1 MGEILLHNTLT
12 NRKEPFVALHPG
24 EVRMYTCGPTVY
36 DYAHIGNFRTFVFQ
50 DVLRRFL
57 RSRGYR
63 MLQAMNLTDVDDRI
77 IQNAAAAGVSIRTYT
92 EKYVAAFLEDIQA
105 LNIETPEH
113 VVRATDHIPDMVKL
127 IEALQK
133 KGMTYDGEGSIYYS
147 IARFP
152 AYGKLSK
159 IDVTGIRAGARV
171 DVDLYEKA
179 DARDFALW
187 KAPKPGE
194 FFWETAIGPG
204 RPGWHIECAAMAMKY
219 LGETIDIHTGGV
231 DLMFPHH
238 ENEIAESEAA
248 TGKPFVRTW
257 MHAEHLLVDGEKMS
271 KSVGNFYTL
280 RDLFSRGFKPS
291 TIRFL
296 LLSVPYRRQ
305 FNFTMEGLKQASS
318 SVDRMRNL
326 ITRLRTEK
334 FPPGQNPEIEKR
346 IAVALEDFEKGLED
360 DLNTSVALAAVF
372 DLLREVN
379 TSIDRGRFHQGDV
392 AGILEATLKFD
403 AIFALLSTDDDEK
416 LRQLGFGVGGA
427 EMSEEAIA
435 ELIEARETAR
445 KRRDF
450 KKADEVRQQLADG
463 GIIVEDIR
471 GGGVRWKRK

>member
-1 MGEILLHNTLT
+1 
-12 NRKEPFVALHPG
+12 
-24 EVRMYTCGPTVY
+24 
-36 DYAHIGNFRTFVFQ
+36 
-50 DVLRRFL
+50 
-57 RSRGYR
+57 
-63 MLQAMNLTDVDDRI
+63 
-77 IQNAAAAGVSIRTYT
+77 
-92 EKYVAAFLEDIQA
+92 
-105 LNIETPEH
+105 
-113 VVRATDHIPDMVKL
+113 
-127 IEALQK
+127 
-133 KGMTYDGEGSIYYS
+133 
-147 IARFP
+147 
-152 AYGKLSK
+152 
-159 IDVTGIRAGARV
+159 
-171 DVDLYEKA
+171 
-179 DARDFALW
+179 
-187 KAPKPGE
+187 
-194 FFWETAIGPG
+194 
-204 RPGWHIECAAMAMKY
+204 
-219 LGETIDIHTGGV
+219 
-231 DLMFPHH
+231 
-238 ENEIAESEAA
+238 
-248 TGKPFVRTW
+248 